1 MSYTDTVELRYS
13 LTEKEYLSAV
23 RYYFL
28 RSTQMLP
35 RIIVLYVFIAAGFLL
50 LNALLGSVLPLWS
63 LIALISL
70 IGVALGHAYLVD
82 LPRRYFRSDPKFRLE
97 YNLVFRDSGIKFKTQ
112 DIDSS
117 IAWSLYTG
125 VVENEK
131 FYFLVYG
138 KNLPS
143 LTILPK
149 RAFRDSNE
157 ESAFRQMLRRHVDQT
172 FKLGDGEREYVPVSS
187 QPPDWR

>member
-1 MSYTDTVELRYS
+1 MSYTNKVELRYS
-13 LTEKEYLSAV
+13 LTEKEYLSAI

-35 RIIVLYVFIAAGFLL
+35 RIILLYVLICCALLVLNLL
-50 LNALLGSVLPLWS
+50 LTWPLPVWS
-63 LIALISL
+63 IVALIFL
-70 IGVALGHAYLVD
+70 VGVAVFHAYLVD
-82 LPRRYFRSDPKFRLE
+82 LPRRYFRSDPKFRTE
-97 YNLVFRDSGIKFKTQ
+97 YHLTFTDAGIKFKTPE
-112 DIDSS
+112 IDSS

-125 VVENEK
+125 VVENEN

-143 LTILPK
+143 LSILPK
-149 RAFRDSNE
+149 RAFRDNTE
-157 ESAFRQMLRRHVDQT
+157 ETAFRQMLRRHVDQT
-172 FKLGDGEREYVPVSS
+172 FKLGDGEGEYVPMSS

>member
-13 LTEKEYLSAV
+13 LTEKEYVSAV

-28 RSTQMLP
+28 SSMQMLP
-35 RIIVLYVFIAAGFLL
+35 RIIILYVLIAAGFLL
-50 LNALLGSVLPLWS
+50 LNVLLGSVLPLWS
-63 LIALISL
+63 IIALISL
-70 IGVALGHAYLVD
+70 VGVALVHAYLVE
-82 LPRRYFRSDPKFRLE
+82 LPRRYFRSDPKFRSE
-97 YNLVFRDSGIKFKTQ
+97 YNLTFRDAGIKFKTQ

-125 VVENEK
+125 VIENEK
-131 FYFLVYG
+131 FYFMIYG

-157 ESAFRQMLRRHVDQT
+157 ENAFRQMLRRHVDQT
-172 FKLGDGEREYVPVSS
+172 LKLGDGEREYVPISS

>member
-1 MSYTDTVELRYS
+1 MSDTNKVELRYILS
-13 LTEKEYLSAV
+13 EKEYMSAV

-35 RIIVLYVFIAAGFLL
+35 RIIIFYVLICAGFLL
-50 LNALLGSVLPLWS
+50 LNVLLDSILSLWF
-63 LIALISL
+63 IVALIFL
-70 IGVALGHAYLVD
+70 IGVSLFHAYLVD
-82 LPRRYFRSDPKFRLE
+82 LPRRYFRSDPKFRSE
-97 YNLVFRDSGIKFKTQ
+97 YHLMFTDAGIKFKTP

-125 VVENEK
+125 VVENES

-143 LTILPK
+143 LSILPK
-149 RAFRDSNE
+149 RAFRDNKE
-157 ESAFRQMLRRHVDQT
+157 ETAFRQMLRRHVDQT
-172 FKLGDGEREYVPVSS
+172 FKLGEGENEYVPISS

>member
-1 MSYTDTVELRYS
+1 MSYTDKVELRYS

-35 RIIVLYVFIAAGFLL
+35 RIILFYVLICAGFLM
-50 LNALLGSVLPLWS
+50 LNVVLDSVLPLWFVV
-63 LIALISL
+63 ALLSL
-70 IGVALGHAYLVD
+70 IGVALFHAYLVD
-82 LPRRYFRSDPKFRLE
+82 LPRRYFRSDPKFRWE
-97 YNLVFRDSGIKFKTQ
+97 YHLTFTDAGIKFKTA

-125 VVENEK
+125 VVENDS

-138 KNLPS
+138 KDLPS
-143 LTILPK
+143 LSILPK
-149 RAFRDSNE
+149 RAFRDSKE
-157 ESAFRQMLRRHVDQT
+157 EAAFRQMLRRHVDQT
-172 FKLGDGEREYVPVSS
+172 FRLGDGEGEYVPMSS